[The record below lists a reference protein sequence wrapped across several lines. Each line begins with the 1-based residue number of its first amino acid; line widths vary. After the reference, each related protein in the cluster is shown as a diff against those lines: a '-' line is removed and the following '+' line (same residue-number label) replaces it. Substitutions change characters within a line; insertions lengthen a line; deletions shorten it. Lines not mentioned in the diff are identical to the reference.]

1 MRIIFMGTPQ
11 FAVPCLEAL
20 IAAGH
25 EIAAVFCQPDKP
37 QGRKMQLCPPPV
49 KLCALAHGLPVHQPG
64 KLRGNGEVLEL
75 LQALVPDVIVVVAY
89 GKILPQEVLD
99 VPKHGC
105 VNVHASLLP
114 NYRGAAP
121 IQWAV
126 LNGETETG
134 VTTQQMDAGIDTGD
148 VLVRETCE
156 IPEDMTA
163 GELHDVLSELGA
175 GTLMRTMELLE
186 QGKLNPVKQDDAQA
200 SYAPMLSREM
210 SPIDWSRSAW
220 EIHNQVRGLHPWP
233 GATMEFDGC
242 WLKVHEARV
251 SETGESPLHIPCGD
265 GKFVELLSVQ
275 APGKQAMPAGEF
287 LRGRRR

>member
-25 EIAAVFCQPDKP
+25 DIPAVFCQPDKP
-37 QGRKMQLCPPPV
+37 QGRKMQLTQPPV
-49 KLCALAHGLPVHQPG
+49 KTAALAHGIAVMQPG
-64 KLRGNGEVLEL
+64 KLRGNPEILEL
-75 LQALVPDVIVVVAY
+75 LRTLAPELIVVVAY

-99 VPKHGC
+99 IPPHGC
-105 VNVHASLLP
+105 INVHASLLP
-114 NYRGAAP
+114 SYRGAAP

-134 VTTQQMDAGIDTGD
+134 ITTQQMDAGIDTGD
-148 VLVRETCE
+148 ILAQDKCA

-175 GTLMRTMELLE
+175 GTLMKTLELLE
-186 QGKLNPVKQDDAQA
+186 QGRLNPQKQDDTQA
-200 SYAPMLSREM
+200 THAPMLSREL
-210 SPIDWSRSAW
+210 SPIDWSRPAH

-233 GATMEFDGC
+233 GATMEFEGSQ
-242 WLKVHEARV
+242 LKVHKARV
-251 SETGESPLHIPCGD
+251 SEAQDSPLHIRCGD
-265 GKFVELLSVQ
+265 GKYIELLVVQ
-275 APGKQAMPAGEF
+275 AQGKKAMPAGEF
-287 LRGRRR
+287 LRGRR